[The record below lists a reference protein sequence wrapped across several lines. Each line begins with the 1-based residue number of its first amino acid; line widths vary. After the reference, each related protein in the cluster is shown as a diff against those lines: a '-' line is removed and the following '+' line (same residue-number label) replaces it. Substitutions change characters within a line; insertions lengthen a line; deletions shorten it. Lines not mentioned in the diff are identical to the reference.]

1 MTATEADIDKAY
13 TWCQQ
18 LAKSHYENFPV
29 ASALLPGRLRRPIA
43 AIYAFARTADDFADE
58 GDAPQSERLA
68 KLNEYS
74 LLLQQI
80 KSNHYS
86 DDNPIFI
93 ALQDAV
99 REFALPVQLFEDLL
113 IAFRQDVL
121 KSRYANFDEV
131 MDYCRYSANPIGRL
145 LLYLQGQPNDQQL
158 QQSDAICSALQL
170 INFYQDIE
178 QDLTEQNRLYLP
190 QDLLANAGLEEKE
203 LLNADSQHLAPIL
216 RYLYQQTSALMQTG
230 IPLGADT
237 SGGLGWEI
245 RAMTLGGIMTL
256 SQLNRQSDKQL
267 LSRPRLSRWRLAWI
281 LAVAAHKS
289 LYLQVAYKYLKTLPE

>member
-1 MTATEADIDKAY
+1 MTASRADIDKAY
-13 TWCQQ
+13 AWCQQ

-29 ASALLPGRLRRPIA
+29 ASALLPERLRRPIA

-58 GDAPQSERLA
+58 GDAPQSERLV

-86 DDNPIFI
+86 DENPIFI

-99 REFALPVQLFEDLL
+99 REFSLPVQLFEDLL
-113 IAFRQDVL
+113 IAFRQDVV
-121 KSRYANFDEV
+121 KSRYANLDEV
-131 MDYCRYSANPIGRL
+131 MDYCRYSANPVGRL
-145 LLYLQGQPNDQQL
+145 LLYLQGQPNNPQL

-178 QDLTEQNRLYLP
+178 QDLMEQNRLYLP
-190 QDLLANAGLEEKE
+190 QDLLANAGLEEKD
-203 LLNADSQHLAPIL
+203 LMNADSQQLTPVL
-216 RYLYQQTSALMQTG
+216 RYLYQQTSTLMLTG
-230 IPLGADT
+230 IPLGADI
-237 SGGLGWEI
+237 SGRLGWEI

-256 SQLNRQSDKQL
+256 SQLIQQPDKAL
-267 LSRPRLSRWRLAWI
+267 LSRPRLSRRRLVWI
-281 LAVAAHKS
+281 LMVAAHKS
-289 LYLQVAYKYLKTLPE
+289 LYLKVAYKYSKALPA